1 MEFLIDYGSFL
12 AKGVTLLILLMIA
25 VGIISS
31 LKRGE
36 GQERGKLEVTKL
48 NEKYENM
55 RQQMALLLEGKKA
68 VKKSEKDKK
77 KAEQKEAKSKKKS
90 KSGESSTQSTNE
102 SAEVDADTT
111 KTAEE
116 KALSSERKPTTFL
129 IDFNGDLH
137 AKQVA
142 RLREE
147 ISAVLTIANKDDEVV
162 VRVESGGGVVHGY
175 GLAASQLDRI
185 RSKGIKLTIAVDKV
199 AASGGYMMAC
209 VADRILAAPFAILG
223 SIGVVAQM
231 PNIHKLLKKNDI
243 DVELHTAGEYKRT
256 LTMIGENTD
265 EGREK
270 FVKDLQDT
278 HELFKTFV
286 AEHRPQV
293 DIDKVATGEIW
304 FGNQAI
310 EQNLV
315 DQIITSDE
323 YLLTQM
329 EERDVYEVKFT
340 PKKSL
345 SERLGKSAENAG
357 VSVTDRILERLTEA
371 RFPS

>member
-1 MEFLIDYGSFL
+1 
-12 AKGVTLLILLMIA
+12 
-25 VGIISS
+25 
-31 LKRGE
+31 
-36 GQERGKLEVTKL
+36 
-48 NEKYENM
+48 
-55 RQQMALLLEGKKA
+55 
-68 VKKSEKDKK
+68 
-77 KAEQKEAKSKKKS
+77 
-90 KSGESSTQSTNE
+90 
-102 SAEVDADTT
+102 
-111 KTAEE
+111 
-116 KALSSERKPTTFL
+116 
-129 IDFNGDLH
+129 
-137 AKQVA
+137 
-142 RLREE
+142 
-147 ISAVLTIANKDDEVV
+147 
-162 VRVESGGGVVHGY
+162 
-175 GLAASQLDRI
+175 
-185 RSKGIKLTIAVDKV
+185 
-199 AASGGYMMAC
+199 
-209 VADRILAAPFAILG
+209 
-223 SIGVVAQM
+223 M

>member
-12 AKGVTLLILLMIA
+12 AKGVTLLVLVLIA
-25 VGIISS
+25 VGMIAS
-31 LKRGE
+31 LKKGE
-36 GQERGKLEVTKL
+36 GQEKGKLEVTRL

-55 RQQMALLLEGKKA
+55 RKQMSALLDGKKA
-68 VKKSEKDKK
+68 AKKTDK
-77 KAEQKEAKSKKKS
+77 EQKKVHKKDQKAK
-90 KSGESSTQSTNE
+90 
-102 SAEVDADTT
+102 A
-111 KTAEE
+111 
-116 KALSSERKPTTFL
+116 KAHERKPTTFL
-129 IDFNGDLH
+129 VDFHGDIQ

-147 ISAVLTIANKDDEVV
+147 ISAILTIANKEDEVL
-162 VRVESGGGVVHGY
+162 VRVESGGGVIHGY

-209 VADRILAAPFAILG
+209 VGDNIIAAPFAILG

-231 PNIHKLLKKNDI
+231 PNIHRLLKNHDI

-270 FVKDLQDT
+270 FVKDLQEA
-278 HELFKTFV
+278 HELFKDFI

-293 DIDKVATGEIW
+293 DIEKVATGEIW
-304 FGNQAI
+304 FGNKAI
-310 EQNLV
+310 DKKLV
-315 DQIITSDE
+315 DEIITSDE
-323 YLLTQM
+323 YMMNQM
-329 EERDVYEVKFT
+329 EDRDIYEVRFT

-345 SERLGKSAENAG
+345 SERLGKTAENTS
-357 VSVTDRILERLTEA
+357 VQVTDRVIERLSET

>member
-12 AKGVTLLILLMIA
+12 AKGITLVVLLMIA
-25 VGIISS
+25 LGVISS

-36 GQERGKLEVTKL
+36 GQDRGKLEVTKL
-48 NEKYENM
+48 NEKYDNM
-55 RQQMALLLEGKKA
+55 RQQMSLLLDGKKS
-68 VKKSEKDKK
+68 VKQAEKDKK
-77 KAEQKEAKSKKKS
+77 KVLQKEEKERKKAKKS
-90 KSGESSTQSTNE
+90 PPKPVAEKTDSENTAASANDLAPAST
-102 SAEVDADTT
+102 D
-111 KTAEE
+111 
-116 KALSSERKPTTFL
+116 RKPTSFL
-129 IDFNGDLH
+129 IDFNGDVQ

-147 ISAVLTIANKDDEVV
+147 ISAVLTIANQDDEVI
-162 VRVESGGGVVHGY
+162 VRVESGGGVIHGY
-175 GLAASQLDRI
+175 GLAASQLDRV

-209 VADRILAAPFAILG
+209 VADHIVAAPFAILG

-231 PNIHKLLKKNDI
+231 PNIHRLLKKNDI

-265 EGREK
+265 EGRDK
-270 FVKDLQDT
+270 FVKDLQEA
-278 HELFKTFV
+278 HELFKTFI

-293 DIDKVATGEIW
+293 DLEQVATGEIW
-304 FGNQAI
+304 FGNQALG
-310 EQNLV
+310 QNLV
-315 DQIITSDE
+315 DEIMTSDE
-323 YLLTQM
+323 YLLNQM
-329 EERDVYEVKFT
+329 ENRDVYEVKFT

-345 SERLGKSAENAG
+345 SERLGKTAENT
-357 VSVTDRILERLTEA
+357 SLSITDRLLERLAET